1 MNTSRAAPFLGIN
14 NSNMTIQFKPHAMPA
29 LSGAGVRFSR
39 VQGVEASLQHLE
51 SLCGSNIRKVF
62 PSVDFSN

>member
-1 MNTSRAAPFLGIN
+1 MTFL
-14 NSNMTIQFKPHAMPA
+14 FKPHTTTA
-29 LSGAGVRFSR
+29 LSGAGVRFSPI
-39 VQGVEASLQHLE
+39 QGVEIQSQRLE

>member
-1 MNTSRAAPFLGIN
+1 
-14 NSNMTIQFKPHAMPA
+14 MTILFKPYAMPA
-29 LSGAGVRFSR
+29 LSGAGMRFSR

>member
-1 MNTSRAAPFLGIN
+1 
-14 NSNMTIQFKPHAMPA
+14 MTTLFKPYPTAA
-29 LSGAGVRFSR
+29 LSGAGVRFFPIH
-39 VQGVEASLQHLE
+39 GVEIQSQRLE

>member
-1 MNTSRAAPFLGIN
+1 
-14 NSNMTIQFKPHAMPA
+14 MTILFKPHAMPA

-39 VQGVEASLQHLE
+39 IQGVEIQSQRLE

>member
-1 MNTSRAAPFLGIN
+1 
-14 NSNMTIQFKPHAMPA
+14 MTTLFKPRTPNA
-29 LSGAGVRFSR
+29 LGVGGVRFSR
-39 VQGVEASLQHLE
+39 IQGVEAGPQHLE

>member
-1 MNTSRAAPFLGIN
+1 
-14 NSNMTIQFKPHAMPA
+14 MTILFKPHAMPA
-29 LSGAGVRFSR
+29 LSGAGVRFFPI
-39 VQGVEASLQHLE
+39 QGVEIHSQRLE